1 MVSSKFVEKYRKKII
16 SELEGFP
23 KALHA
28 FNLLSSNVILNA
40 YYISGNRMAVDR
52 LSYNDHGIV
61 HAHIATLNAIKVLK
75 ILSKHISPNVIS
87 EGIGTL
93 DDSLVV
99 VISSAFLHDIGHI
112 VHRIWHPSY
121 SAIFGKPFVEEV
133 VNSLYPDNL
142 QKRIDIFSLILHG
155 IMAHDDE
162 IPCLTIE
169 AGAVKVGDGCDLT
182 EGRSRLPASKGK
194 IDIHSISALAIK
206 TVDIIEGKNSP
217 VCIRI
222 EMENPAGVFQV
233 EQVLG
238 KKLETSGLKP
248 YVEFELFLNDKPL
261 VLSEVRSVI
270 NHNENSV
277 FKSSSEE
284 ESEFPS

>member
-1 MVSSKFVEKYRKKII
+1 MSSKFVLKYRKKILD
-16 SELEGFP
+16 ELKDFP
-23 KALHA
+23 KAIRA
-28 FNLLSSNVILNA
+28 FNLLSSDEKLNA

-75 ILSKHISPNVIS
+75 TLSKHISPNVVS
-87 EGIGTL
+87 EGIGSL

-99 VISSAFLHDIGHI
+99 VVTSAFLHDIGHI

-121 SAIFGKPFVEEV
+121 SAIFGKDFIEKV
-133 VNSLYPDNL
+133 VNDLYPDDL
-142 QKRIDIFSLILHG
+142 QKRTDIFSLILHG
-155 IMAHDDE
+155 IMSHDDE

-206 TVDIIEGKNSP
+206 TVEIVEGKNSP
-217 VCIRI
+217 VCIHI

-248 YVEFELFLNDKPL
+248 YVEFELFLNNTPL
-261 VLSEVRSVI
+261 VLSEVKSVI

-277 FKSSSEE
+277 FRSISEE
-284 ESEFPS
+284 DSEFPS